1 MDVATR
7 FDALR
12 DDHVRTGFFG
22 KARSF
27 KCADLMQN
35 ETSRLFHAG
44 NDFRHHIPEEAECGH
59 TKIEAAG
66 DLSVKQSRLG
76 RRRDQVDGEGPVG
89 CPLQGRHF
97 LGDEF
102 EKDEVGYIIPQ
113 SGMRTNVEG
122 IFAAGDVSDS
132 IYRQAVTAAGAGCAA
147 ALEAQHWLEEQ
158 GIEND

>member
-1 MDVATR
+1 MDVATG

-76 RRRDQVDGEGPVG
+76 SCRDQVDGEGPVG
-89 CPLQGRHF
+89 CRLQGRHF

-102 EKDEVGYIIPQ
+102 GGLANHAEYAIPPRVGHR
-113 SGMRTNVEG
+113 G
-122 IFAAGDVSDS
+122 
-132 IYRQAVTAAGAGCAA
+132 RQFPARDAT
-147 ALEAQHWLEEQ
+147 HPREQ
-158 GIEND
+158 NGHIASKQVAKRCVQ